1 MNWKKAIKTNNMN
14 TSYKNINKTMK
25 ESKNNWDG
33 LKTISFNQANRRI
46 NWWLNLMEFRK
57 NLNRHRKLSDRWE
70 LLELLRKR
78 LKNNWG
84 NFKKVSKVKFPD
96 GKFNRKDRRNCS
108 FLFKNSKM
116 NLIMKEVIIHTWKTN
131 LNQRKD

>member
-14 TSYKNINKTMK
+14 RSYKNINKTMK

-33 LKTISFNQANRRI
+33 PKTISFNQANRRI
-46 NWWLNLMEFRK
+46 NWWLSLMEFQK

-70 LLELLRKR
+70 LLKLLRKR
-78 LKNNWG
+78 LKNNWE

-96 GKFNRKDRRNCS
+96 GKFNRKERRNYS

-116 NLIMKEVIIHTWKTN
+116 NLIMKEAIIHTWKIN
-131 LNQRKD
+131 LNQFKD